1 MAKSENLV
9 TNLFHRISIKER
21 SFVARQL
28 AVMLQSGLP
37 ITQAVRYMGNQ
48 TTNDRI
54 KEILAEIVVDLENG
68 YRFSEAIKKHPRLFN
83 GIFIA
88 VVAAGETSGK
98 LDEVLNLLAD
108 EQEKD
113 VGFRSKVV
121 GALLYP
127 GFIVVAMI
135 VVGIIMVTRI
145 IPALEGVFKESNVP
159 LPFTTRAVIAV
170 THSLINFW
178 YLYIFGIGLLI
189 FVFVRYTATEDGR
202 RTLSETTLRIPVIGV
217 LVKNL
222 EMARFTRIFAMLI
235 QAGVPIIQALNS
247 VGEVLDNAIYREAL
261 IDVASNVERG
271 SPISKSLVKHP
282 EFPGAVTQMIG
293 VGEQTGKLEQVL
305 NKLADYYE
313 RETDQ
318 EVKNVAALTEPVVFV
333 IVGLGVA
340 VLVFSIIVPIYNLAG
355 AIK

>member
-1 MAKSENLV
+1 
-9 TNLFHRISIKER
+9 
-21 SFVARQL
+21 
-28 AVMLQSGLP
+28 
-37 ITQAVRYMGNQ
+37 
-48 TTNDRI
+48 
-54 KEILAEIVVDLENG
+54 
-68 YRFSEAIKKHPRLFN
+68 
-83 GIFIA
+83 
-88 VVAAGETSGK
+88 
-98 LDEVLNLLAD
+98 
-108 EQEKD
+108 
-113 VGFRSKVV
+113 
-121 GALLYP
+121 
-127 GFIVVAMI
+127 
-135 VVGIIMVTRI
+135 
-145 IPALEGVFKESNVP
+145 
-159 LPFTTRAVIAV
+159 
-170 THSLINFW
+170 
-178 YLYIFGIGLLI
+178 
-189 FVFVRYTATEDGR
+189 
-202 RTLSETTLRIPVIGV
+202 LSETTLRIPVIGV